1 MFNSQC
7 MIAPIKLRIFFTINY
22 LIVNSYKK
30 QCSISN
36 RLPFFSINYLPV
48 TVKHKSLQTG
58 TNNADKW
65 LVLNKLPLVLFCH
78 ILILSEHW
86 PLNTSFTVLVLQHN
100 IDHTNF
106 NFNFNFNFDFNFNFN
121 FNFNYMFYDLQMF
134 FIRNFKNCTHHYM
147 CLF

>member
-1 MFNSQC
+1 

-65 LVLNKLPLVLFCH
+65 LILNKLPLVLFCH

-106 NFNFNFNFDFNFNFN
+106 NFNFNFNFGHTIEIDTIT
-121 FNFNYMFYDLQMF
+121 
-134 FIRNFKNCTHHYM
+134 IRSIVPIQWHSWWTKYHQ
-147 CLF
+147 